1 MMHRVQCA
9 TAKEME
15 VGPPKSACRCR
26 LQTLNTL
33 ANVGVIAGIIFLA
46 YELNQNNE
54 FLELEAK
61 ATRVQITLDGWD
73 RIASDPA
80 LVALM
85 IKDRNEEVLTATE
98 EMQLN
103 AYWMGLF
110 IRREWRFENFA
121 DQLGQ
126 QTKPLLRLYQAY
138 GSMRRAWEGAAGG
151 AVSAGKDNFSPE
163 FVAYMEK
170 ELASER

>member
-1 MMHRVQCA
+1 MKKVDL
-9 TAKEME
+9 
-15 VGPPKSACRCR
+15 G
-26 LQTLNTL
+26 QTLNTL

-61 ATRVQITLDGWD
+61 ATRVQIMLDGWEL
-73 RIASDPA
+73 IASDPE

-85 IKDRNEEVLTATE
+85 MKDRNREELTATE

-103 AYWMGLF
+103 AYWMGYF
-110 IRREWRFENFA
+110 IRREWQFENVAEHF
-121 DQLGQ
+121 GQ
-126 QTKPLLRLYQAY
+126 QTNSFLRLYQAY
-138 GSMRRAWEGAAGG
+138 SSMRRAWEGAAGG

-163 FVAYMEK
+163 FVAFIER

>member
-1 MMHRVQCA
+1 MKKFDR
-9 TAKEME
+9 
-15 VGPPKSACRCR
+15 G
-26 LQTLNTL
+26 QTLNTL

-61 ATRVQITLDGWD
+61 ATRVQITLDGWE

-80 LVALM
+80 LIALM
-85 IKDRNEEVLTATE
+85 MKDRNEEVLTATE

-103 AYWMGLF
+103 AYWMGYF
-110 IRREWRFENFA
+110 IRREWQFENVA
-121 DQLGQ
+121 ERLDQ
-126 QTKPLLRLYQAY
+126 QTKSFLRLYQAY
-138 GSMRRAWEGAAGG
+138 GSMRRVWEGAGDG

-163 FVAYMEK
+163 FVAYIEK
-170 ELASER
+170 ELESER

>member
-1 MMHRVQCA
+1 VN
-9 TAKEME
+9 KIDL
-15 VGPPKSACRCR
+15 G
-26 LQTLNTL
+26 QTLNTL

-46 YELNQNNE
+46 LELNQNNE

-61 ATRVQITLDGWD
+61 ATRMEILLDGWE

-85 IKDRNEEVLTATE
+85 IKDRNEEALTQAE

-103 AYWMGLF
+103 AYWMGYFL
-110 IRREWRFENFA
+110 RREWNYENLSSKS
-121 DQLGQ
+121 DQWRDSF
-126 QTKPLLRLYQAY
+126 LRIYQAY
-138 GSMRRAWEGAAGG
+138 GSMRRAWEGGSGG
-151 AVSAGKDNFSPE
+151 SVSAGKDNFSPD
-163 FVAYMEK
+163 FVAFIEG